1 MPVPASP
8 PRETGPRLPHP
19 SCSIRVHI
27 RDFASGIGQT
37 WYFQRSPP
45 RGRTRTSLS
54 GRSLVLVGSRWGEQ
68 AKGTRHGSDLAKTRR
83 GGDHGSRAAAVR
95 RPALG
100 RGGHRGQGHGHPP
113 GARVRQQLRRDEQS
127 QELFRGRKRPRRRGQ
142 TLGYYANEKKSDCTD
157 TFKDDA
163 TTNTDIQYVARDLAK
178 YVYKHY
184 TKQDKPV
191 NIVAHSMGGLV
202 TRVALLGS
210 GQHWDDPN
218 FPDKRLNVPN
228 AVTLST
234 PHQGVI
240 DTDKHGTDQ
249 WQQMDPDSSFM
260 TRLDRSD
267 SKLNGDWNCGG
278 SGGCTTDWTLVGS
291 HEDGTVS
298 YNSGIDEG
306 NPAHKKFGYQNADD
320 SGEVNHGNIRELHS
334 GCYDLHYWHS
344 GGHPRHET
352 KDGWAPLK
360 TAYEA
365 ATHRDDNLPR

>member
-1 MPVPASP
+1 MA
-8 PRETGPRLPHP
+8 
-19 SCSIRVHI
+19 
-27 RDFASGIGQT
+27 QT
-37 WYFQRSPP
+37 WRK
-45 RGRTRTSLS
+45 RGAVAIT
-54 GRSLVLVGSRWGEQ
+54 GAVL
-68 AKGTRHGSDLAKTRR
+68 LLC
-83 GGDHGSRAAAVR
+83 GGLPSAAADTADKDTDILLVHGYGSNC
-95 RPALG
+95 AAMNKAKNYFEDE
-100 RGGHRGQGHGHPP
+100 RGHD
-113 GARVRQQLRRDEQS
+113 GAV
-127 QELFRGRKRPRRRGQ
+127 K